1 LRAYTVAAAAVGLG
15 ISPKVL
21 DNILTRYDIEGVS
34 RARQGVTRRLTAN
47 ALMTLYVALRFA
59 RAASLPLGPA
69 LTLAA
74 TVIKQSRSILE
85 LEKGIT
91 IEFDLAL
98 IRKDLDARLAEAVE
112 VAPAPRRGRPP
123 RR

>member
-1 LRAYTVAAAAVGLG
+1 MRAYTVAAAAVSLG
-15 ISPKVL
+15 ITPKTL
-21 DNILTRYDIEGVS
+21 DNILTRYDIEGIS
-34 RARQGVTRRLTAN
+34 RARQGVSRRLTTH
-47 ALMTLYVALRFA
+47 ALMTLNVALR
-59 RAASLPLGPA
+59 L
-69 LTLAA
+69 
-74 TVIKQSRSILE
+74 SRSAFIPLNTAITMAKTVLGQSQSTLE
-85 LEKGIT
+85 VGKGIS